1 MGPIPPNQG
10 RDWPTRT
17 TLQTMTTISNL
28 ISALIIVESSGNDQ
42 AIGDNGRALGPLQ
55 IHKAV
60 VLDVNRITG
69 SHYRHQ
75 DMTNRAQARAV
86 CEAYLKHYVTEKRI
100 GRKPTVADFAKVW
113 NSGPEGF
120 KKTCSDKYAAKVQ
133 LQTIKQNDNHIEK
146 RKAVPNR

>member
-1 MGPIPPNQG
+1 MN
-10 RDWPTRT
+10 
-17 TLQTMTTISNL
+17 LSNL
-28 ISALIIVESSGNDQ
+28 ITALIIVESSGNDL

-55 IHKAV
+55 IHRGV
-60 VLDVNRITG
+60 VQDVNRITG
-69 SHYRHQ
+69 SNYRHSE
-75 DMTNRAQARAV
+75 MTNRVAARAV
-86 CEAYLKHYVTEKRI
+86 CEAYLTHYVTEKRI

>member
-1 MGPIPPNQG
+1 MSN
-10 RDWPTRT
+10 
-17 TLQTMTTISNL
+17 LSNL
-28 ISALIIVESSGNDQ
+28 ITALIAVESSGNDM
-42 AIGDNGRALGPLQ
+42 AVGDNGRAIGCLQ

-60 VLDVNRITG
+60 VADVNKFTG

-86 CEAYLKHYVTEKRI
+86 CQAYLEHYVTEKRI
-100 GRKPTVADFAKVW
+100 GRKPTIADFAKVW

-120 KKTCSDKYAAKVQ
+120 KKTCSEKYAAKVQ
-133 LQTIKQNDNHIEK
+133 LQTTKQNDNYIEK